1 MLKRL
6 LRSSCK
12 DHCLAMTW
20 SLVES
25 CGNTPVNIVDFDSV
39 KVSFPQ
45 LLESFERLAEVG
57 GTKRVESCFFWI
69 LCP

>member
-6 LRSSCK
+6 LRSSHR
-12 DHCLAMTW
+12 DHRLAMTW
-20 SLVES
+20 SLVGL
-25 CGNTPVNIVDFDSV
+25 CGNTSVNIDDFDSV
-39 KVSFPQ
+39 KVIFPQ

-57 GTKRVESCFFWI
+57 GTKRVKSCFFWI